1 MIYQNYYDDIGKY
14 IEGLD
19 VVKVKNVYKHISSQL
34 AKDNHKFQ
42 ISKMKHGAR
51 FIEYIDVEE
60 WLNDACIINIA
71 YNLQTLDLPF
81 VSYEISNYFRIYFA
95 DHSLFVVS
103 LDEEAKKDLIENNN
117 YDIYNGALYESLV
130 SEELVKSGYKLY
142 FYKNESGE
150 IELDFVIRVKNE
162 IIPIEVKRNRGRSKS
177 LNAILNGNNNIKY
190 GIKLTDGNIGYID
203 NKFTFPYFL
212 IFLLKRFFN
221 ETDFV
226 KW

>member
-1 MIYQNYYDDIGKY
+1 M
-14 IEGLD
+14 
-19 VVKVKNVYKHISSQL
+19 
-34 AKDNHKFQ
+34 
-42 ISKMKHGAR
+42 
-51 FIEYIDVEE
+51 
-60 WLNDACIINIA
+60 
-71 YNLQTLDLPF
+71 F
-81 VSYEISNYFRIYFA
+81 VA
-95 DHSLFVVS
+95 S

-221 ETDFV
+221 ETNFV